1 MINCKVKTKVH
12 DPPNLILGVDIR
24 CLAEE
29 TCTFDQKKVVT
40 QPYYFLDFL
49 AYLANRSTVCLRG
62 GGLRKLSFGEN
73 WLTGALIGVEFD
85 RDQHTAHLDQVI
97 LTHL

>member
-1 MINCKVKTKVH
+1 MHFRPKKSRYTA
-12 DPPNLILGVDIR
+12 ILLFG
-24 CLAEE
+24 L
-29 TCTFDQKKVVT
+29 
-40 QPYYFLDFL
+40 L

-85 RDQHTAHLDQVI
+85 RDQHAAHLDQVI

>member
-1 MINCKVKTKVH
+1 MH
-12 DPPNLILGVDIR
+12 FRP
-24 CLAEE
+24 
-29 TCTFDQKKVVT
+29 KKSRYT
-40 QPYYFLDFL
+40 ALLLFGLL

-85 RDQHTAHLDQVI
+85 RDQRAAHLDQVI
-97 LTHL
+97 LNHLWQKNGQKWPKIAIVTVSLPGGPKMVDQT

>member
-1 MINCKVKTKVH
+1 MHFRPKKSRYTA
-12 DPPNLILGVDIR
+12 ILLFG
-24 CLAEE
+24 L
-29 TCTFDQKKVVT
+29 
-40 QPYYFLDFL
+40 L

-85 RDQHTAHLDQVI
+85 RDQHAAHLDQVI
-97 LTHL
+97 LNHLWQKNSQKWPKIAIVTVSLPGGPKMVDQT